1 MGTQPQLI
9 ARLCAALLLVAFVA
23 GCGETSDQK
32 AARATVRQ
40 FYEALKEKDATKA
53 CRLVP
58 AREHRQCLSGVEQI
72 FQRVARSPN
81 PRYFDTL
88 PEIRAAHVEGDRAS
102 VEVRRGIQRRHVGL
116 ARGRN
121 GWEITGSPEA
131 G

>member
-1 MGTQPQLI
+1 VGTQPLLKT
-9 ARLCAALLLVAFVA
+9 RVCAALALVAFLT

-58 AREHRQCLSGVEQI
+58 AREHRQCLSGVNQI

-81 PRYFDTL
+81 PNYFETL
-88 PEIRAAHVEGDRAS
+88 PDIGAAHIEGDRAS
-102 VEVRRGIQRRHVGL
+102 VVVRRGIQRRHVGL
-116 ARGRN
+116 ARGPN
-121 GWEITGSPEA
+121 GWLITGSPEA

>member
-1 MGTQPQLI
+1 MGTQPL
-9 ARLCAALLLVAFVA
+9 LKTCVCAALAVVAFVS

-40 FYEALKEKDATKA
+40 FYEALKEKDANAA

-58 AREHRQCLSGVEQI
+58 SREHRQCLSGVHQI

-81 PRYFDTL
+81 PHYFETL
-88 PEIRAAHVEGDRAS
+88 PDVGAANIEGDRAR
-102 VEVRRGIQRRHVGL
+102 VEVRRGIQRRHVAL
-116 ARGRN
+116 ARGR
-121 GWEITGSPEA
+121 GRWLITGSPEA